1 MGLFDGAIAA
11 ARDLTYRVFEPK
23 VTEFGSVKD
32 MLSGAL
38 RSGFEF
44 QGGDLT
50 VESITN
56 IAKMSAFDLWST
68 QPYLR
73 TVVSFRA
80 RNTAQLGL
88 HVFERVSDTDRKRD
102 RGSVLAK
109 LLKRPN
115 PWSTG
120 YEMIFSLIG
129 DLDLYDTAYW
139 QLVPPGDSH
148 DDHWLVRI
156 PPAWVTPIKE
166 NAFWNKAY
174 KVLAPGQ
181 GSVEIPATSMLV
193 FSGYNPTDPRAGSP
207 TLESLR
213 DIIQEQLY
221 STQYRRQTWA
231 RGGRVSSV
239 LTRPVSAPKWS
250 DEARKQFREDWYASY
265 TGNGANAGG
274 TPILSDGMDLKR
286 LDLGARDQQW
296 YEGAKLALN
305 TVAAAFHVNPTMVGA
320 LEQTNYSNVKEFRK
334 MLYGETLGPILAQV
348 EARINTFLLPML
360 DMGDEFYAE
369 FNVAEKLQGDF
380 EAQTQA
386 LQSSVGRPWRTANEA
401 RALQNLPALDGGDD
415 LVVPLNV
422 LIGGQASPRD
432 ADSTKPKAVSSGPAV
447 KVKARP
453 KVRSEEW
460 EPKYIQVLS
469 KFFRRQ
475 SSAVRSR
482 LGAKADADWWDGDRW
497 DGELANDLTKL
508 GLATSSDS
516 ALKMLA
522 SAGIDPEAYDV
533 PRTHNWI
540 EAVTQKDAK
549 NINETTRQKI
559 LAALEADERDEEL
572 DKVFNEL
579 EPDGG
584 RLEAMA
590 LGMVTTMSA
599 FGVMEAGQQT
609 GAATK
614 TWVVT
619 SGNPRPSHAAMD
631 GETVRL
637 SEDFSNGMPWP
648 GSPAGDADE
657 LAGCTCE
664 LQLNW

>member
-1 MGLFDGAIAA
+1 M
-11 ARDLTYRVFEPK
+11 
-23 VTEFGSVKD
+23 
-32 MLSGAL
+32 
-38 RSGFEF
+38 
-44 QGGDLT
+44 
-50 VESITN
+50 
-56 IAKMSAFDLWST
+56 
-68 QPYLR
+68 
-73 TVVSFRA
+73 
-80 RNTAQLGL
+80 
-88 HVFERVSDTDRKRD
+88 
-102 RGSVLAK
+102 
-109 LLKRPN
+109 
-115 PWSTG
+115 
-120 YEMIFSLIG
+120 
-129 DLDLYDTAYW
+129 
-139 QLVPPGDSH
+139 
-148 DDHWLVRI
+148 
-156 PPAWVTPIKE
+156 
-166 NAFWNKAY
+166 
-174 KVLAPGQ
+174 
-181 GSVEIPATSMLV
+181 
-193 FSGYNPTDPRAGSP
+193 
-207 TLESLR
+207 
-213 DIIQEQLY
+213 
-221 STQYRRQTWA
+221 
-231 RGGRVSSV
+231 
-239 LTRPVSAPKWS
+239 
-250 DEARKQFREDWYASY
+250 
-265 TGNGANAGG
+265 
-274 TPILSDGMDLKR
+274 
-286 LDLGARDQQW
+286 
-296 YEGAKLALN
+296 
-305 TVAAAFHVNPTMVGA
+305 
-320 LEQTNYSNVKEFRK
+320 
-334 MLYGETLGPILAQV
+334 
-348 EARINTFLLPML
+348 
-360 DMGDEFYAE
+360 
-369 FNVAEKLQGDF
+369 AEKLQGDF